1 MTTTEPQHDAC
12 PTGTPTRSTAS
23 AALRLPLSAGFFST
37 EVAAHLG
44 LSRFVLLGFAASI
57 AANVLLSAALLFKTP
72 PQTVVVVPPEAGFS
86 GDMGVSLQ
94 TAYRVDENGPDARLL
109 ERTAMTLIQMI
120 ATVTPETGRTQIARS
135 GARRPGGGVEI
146 GSPAAEGIEEPHRRP
161 RRVGLLPARSENRAP
176 RDDRHRH
183 RPTEVGARHQGRH
196 RREEKLAAPLPARGR
211 AALPHGRRRSVG
223 RLTAFPKPPRPET
236 SKTAPIIKAKQT
248 TTNDQAP

>member
-1 MTTTEPQHDAC
+1 MTTTEPQHEGPTA
-12 PTGTPTRSTAS
+12 PTGTPTSAASNTS

-57 AANVLLSAALLFKTP
+57 GANVLLSAALLFKTP

-120 ATVTPETGRTQIARS
+120 ATVTPETGRTQIARFLEHVDPEVAS
-135 GARRPGGGVEI
+135 KLEVRLLRELKSLTEDHAASVFYPLEAKTERRAMTVTVTGRQKLVLGTKVVTDAKKSWRLRFRHAAGRLFLTGVEEA
-146 GSPAAEGIEEPHRRP
+146 SA
-161 RRVGLLPARSENRAP
+161 
-176 RDDRHRH
+176 D
-183 RPTEVGARHQGRH
+183 
-196 RREEKLAAPLPARGR
+196 
-211 AALPHGRRRSVG
+211 
-223 RLTAFPKPPRPET
+223 
-236 SKTAPIIKAKQT
+236 
-248 TTNDQAP
+248 